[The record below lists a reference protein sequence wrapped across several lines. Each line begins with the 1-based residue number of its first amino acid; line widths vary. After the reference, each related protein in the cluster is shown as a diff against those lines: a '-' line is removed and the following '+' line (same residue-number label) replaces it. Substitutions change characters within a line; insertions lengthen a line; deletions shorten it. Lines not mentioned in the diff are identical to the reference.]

1 MNADFMRMEK
11 QMRRHKI
18 AAIPADG
25 IGPEVIAA
33 GLQALEELSRRDG
46 EFELSVTTFD
56 WSSERYKKTG
66 SLMPDNGLEQLREF
80 DAIFFGAVGA
90 PDVPDH
96 LTLWGLRLPICQG
109 FDQYANVRPTK
120 ILPGV
125 SSPLEGVGPGDLDWV
140 IVRENSEGEYSG
152 HGGRAHK
159 GLPEE
164 VGTEVAIF
172 TRVGVTRI
180 MRYAFSLAQARPRKL
195 LTVVTKSNAQR
206 HGMVM
211 WDEIAAEVAREFPE
225 VTWDKMLVDAMTVRM
240 VKNPKSLDTIVAT
253 NLHADILSDLAGA
266 LAGSLG
272 VAPTG
277 NIDPERRYPSMFE
290 PIHGSAFDITG
301 KGIANPVATFWTAA
315 QMLEHLGEKPAADR
329 LMRAVEKVCGDGI
342 LTPDVG
348 GRASTQEVTDSVC
361 EAIRGSNI

>member
-1 MNADFMRMEK
+1 MNTY
-11 QMRRHKI
+11 KI

-33 GLQALEELSRRDG
+33 GLQVLHALAQRDG
-46 EFELSVTTFD
+46 GFTFD
-56 WSSERYKKTG
+56 VQDYDWGSERYRRTG
-66 SLMPDNGLEQLREF
+66 AMMPEDGLDQLRAF

-96 LTLWGLRLPICQG
+96 ITLWGLRLPICQG
-109 FDQYANVRPTK
+109 FDQYANVRPTR

-125 SSPLEGVGPGDLDWV
+125 RSPLANVGPGDLDWV

-152 HGGRAHK
+152 HGGRAHR

-180 MRYAFSLAQARPRKL
+180 MRYAFRLAQARPRKY

-211 WDEIAAEVAREFPE
+211 WDEIAAEVAREFPD
-225 VTWDKMLVDAMTVRM
+225 VAWDKMLVDAMTVRM
-240 VKNPKSLDTIVAT
+240 TLNPKSLDTIVAT

-272 VAPTG
+272 VAPTA
-277 NIDPERRYPSMFE
+277 NIDPERRFPSMFE
-290 PIHGSAFDITG
+290 PIHGSAFDIAG
-301 KGIANPVATFWTAA
+301 KGIANPVATFWTGA
-315 QMLEHLGEKPAADR
+315 QMLEHLGEPKAAAR
-329 LMRAVEKVCGDGI
+329 LMRAVESVCAAGI
-342 LTPDVG
+342 MTPDIG
-348 GRASTQEVTDSVC
+348 GTATTQEVTDAVVA
-361 EAIRGSNI
+361 AIKGSNI

>member
-1 MNADFMRMEK
+1 MSAETRTY
-11 QMRRHKI
+11 RI

-33 GLQALEELSRRDG
+33 GLQALEALAKRDG
-46 EFELSVTTFD
+46 TFSFDVTHFD
-56 WSSERYKKTG
+56 WGSDRYKKTG
-66 SLMPDNGLEQLREF
+66 ALMPEDGPEQLKAF

-96 LTLWGLRLPICQG
+96 ITLWGLRLPICQG

-120 ILPGV
+120 ILPGIQ
-125 SSPLEGVGPGDLDWV
+125 SPLVDVGPGDLDWV

-180 MRYAFSLAQARPRKL
+180 MRYAFKLAQSRPRKL

-211 WDEIAAEVAREFPE
+211 WDEIAAEVSKEFPD

-240 VKNPKSLDTIVAT
+240 VKNPQSLDTIVAT

-315 QMLEHLGEKPAADR
+315 QMLEHLGEGDAAKR
-329 LMRAVEKVCGDGI
+329 LMTAVEQVCADGV

-348 GRASTQEVTDSVC
+348 GDATTQQVTDAVC
-361 EAIRGSNI
+361 AAIRGANI

>member
-1 MNADFMRMEK
+1 MKRY
-11 QMRRHKI
+11 KI
-18 AAIPADG
+18 VAIPADG

-33 GLQALEELSRRDG
+33 GLDVLEALERRDATFKLDV
-46 EFELSVTTFD
+46 EIFD
-56 WSSERYKKTG
+56 WG
-66 SLMPDNGLEQLREF
+66 SDYYRRNGVMMPPDGTEQLKSF
-80 DAIFFGAVGA
+80 DAILFGAVGA

-96 LTLWGLRLPICQG
+96 VSLWGLRLPICQG
-109 FDQYANVRPTK
+109 LDQYANVRPTR
-120 ILPGV
+120 ILPGIA
-125 SSPLEGVGPGDLDWV
+125 SPLSGVGPGDLDWV

-152 HGGRAHK
+152 MGGRAHR

-172 TRVGVTRI
+172 TRAGVSRI
-180 MRYAFSLAQARPRKL
+180 MRFAFQLAQSRPRKL

-211 WDEIAAEVAREFPE
+211 WDEIAAEVSKDFPD
-225 VTWDKMLVDAMTVRM
+225 VTSDKMLVDAMTVRM
-240 VKNPKSLDTIVAT
+240 ILKPRSLDTIVAT

-272 VAPTG
+272 IAPTA
-277 NIDPERRYPSMFE
+277 NIDPERRFPSMFE
-290 PIHGSAFDITG
+290 PIHGSAFDIAG

-315 QMLEHLGEKPAADR
+315 QMLEHLGEANAATR
-329 LMRAVEKVCGDGI
+329 LMRAVEEVTGDRV

-348 GRASTQEVTDSVC
+348 GKATTREVTEAVC
-361 EAIRGSNI
+361 RAIRSSNL

>member
-1 MNADFMRMEK
+1 MNTY
-11 QMRRHKI
+11 KI
-18 AAIPADG
+18 ASIPADG
-25 IGPEVIAA
+25 IGPEVISA
-33 GLQALEELSRRDG
+33 GLQVLDALAKRDG
-46 EFELSVTTFD
+46 GFELDVTEFD
-56 WSSERYKKTG
+56 WGSDRYKTTG
-66 SLMPDNGLEQLREF
+66 AMMPDDGLEQLRPF

-96 LTLWGLRLPICQG
+96 ITLWGLRLPICQG
-109 FDQYANVRPTK
+109 FDQYANVRPTR
-120 ILPGV
+120 IIPGIT
-125 SSPLEGVGPGDLDWV
+125 SPLRDVGVGDLDWV

-180 MRYAFSLAQARPRKL
+180 MRHAFRLAQSRPRKL

-211 WDEIAAEVAREFPE
+211 WDEIAAEVSGEFPD

-240 VKNPKSLDTIVAT
+240 TLNPKSLDTIVAT

-272 VAPTG
+272 VAPTA
-277 NIDPERRYPSMFE
+277 NVDPQRRFPSMFE

-315 QMLEHLGEKPAADR
+315 QMLDHLGEGDAGTR
-329 LMRAVEKVCGDGI
+329 LMDAVDRVCEAGI
-342 LTPDVG
+342 MTPDVG
-348 GRASTQEVTDSVC
+348 GTANTQEVTDAVI
-361 EAIRGSNI
+361 EAVRGSNT

>member
-1 MNADFMRMEK
+1 MRSY
-11 QMRRHKI
+11 QI

-25 IGPEVIAA
+25 IGPEVIEAGSEVLAA
-33 GLQALEELSRRDG
+33 LGQRSGDVSFDLT
-46 EFELSVTTFD
+46 FFD
-56 WSSERYKKTG
+56 WGSDRYRKHG
-66 SLMPDNGLEQLREF
+66 EMMPADGLEQLKPF
-80 DAIFFGAVGA
+80 DAIYFGAVGA

-96 LTLWGLRLPICQG
+96 ITLWGLRLPICQG

-120 ILPGV
+120 IIPGV
-125 SSPLEGVGPGDLDWV
+125 TSPLHNVGVGDLDWV

-152 HGGRAHK
+152 NGGRTHR

-172 TRVGVTRI
+172 TRVGVARI
-180 MRYAFSLAQARPRKL
+180 MRYAFKLAQSRPRKL

-206 HGMVM
+206 HGMVL
-211 WDEIAAEVAREFPE
+211 WDEIAAEVAHEFPD

-240 VKNPKSLDTIVAT
+240 VKNPQSLDTIVAT

-272 VAPTG
+272 VAPTA
-277 NIDPERRYPSMFE
+277 NIDPEHRFPSMFE

-301 KGIANPVATFWTAA
+301 KGIANPVATFWTAS
-315 QMLEHLGEKPAADR
+315 QMLDHLGELESSRR
-329 LMRAVEKVCGDGI
+329 LMTAVERVCDAGI

-348 GRASTQEVTDSVC
+348 GKATTREVTDAVIQ
-361 EAIRGSNI
+361 AIHGSNS

>member
-1 MNADFMRMEK
+1 MREYS
-11 QMRRHKI
+11 I

-25 IGPEVIAA
+25 IGPEVISA
-33 GLQALEELSRRDG
+33 GSVVLKALEKRVGDMRLN
-46 EFELSVTTFD
+46 VKHFD
-56 WSSERYKKTG
+56 WGSDFYKKHG
-66 SLMPDNGLEQLREF
+66 VMMPADGLAQLKPF
-80 DAIFFGAVGA
+80 DAIYFGAVGV

-96 LTLWGLRLPICQG
+96 VTLWGLRLPICQG

-120 ILPGV
+120 ILRGITP
-125 SSPLEGVGPGDLDWV
+125 PLRNCGPRDLDWV

-180 MRYAFSLAQARPRKL
+180 MRYAFKLAQVRPRKF

-211 WDEIAAEVAREFPE
+211 WDEIAVEVAEEFPD

-240 VKNPKSLDTIVAT
+240 TLNPQSLDTIVAT

-266 LAGSLG
+266 LAGSIG
-272 VAPTG
+272 VAPTA
-277 NIDPERRYPSMFE
+277 NIDPQRRFPSMFE

-301 KGIANPVATFWTAA
+301 KGIANPVASFWTAA
-315 QMLEHLGEKPAADR
+315 MMLDHLGELDAAQR
-329 LMRAVEKVCGDGI
+329 LMAAVERVTGAGI

-348 GRASTQEVTDSVC
+348 GKANTKEVTDAVVD
-361 EAIRGSNI
+361 AIHSSNV

>member
-1 MNADFMRMEK
+1 MRTY
-11 QMRRHKI
+11 KI

-25 IGPEVIAA
+25 IGPEVISA
-33 GLQALEELSRRDG
+33 GLQVLEALAQRSGNFRIETE
-46 EFELSVTTFD
+46 TFD
-56 WSSERYKKTG
+56 WGSDYYKRHG
-66 SLMPDNGLEQLREF
+66 IMMPADGLDQLKGF
-80 DAIFFGAVGA
+80 DAIYFGAVGA
-90 PDVPDH
+90 PDVADH
-96 LTLWGLRLPICQG
+96 ITLWGLRLPICQG

-120 ILPGV
+120 ILPGIT
-125 SSPLEGVGPGDLDWV
+125 SPLRNCNPGDLDWV

-180 MRYAFSLAQARPRKL
+180 MRYAFKLAQARPRKL

-211 WDEIAAEVAREFPE
+211 WDEIAAEVSREFPD
-225 VTWDKMLVDAMTVRM
+225 VTWDKMLVDAMAVRM
-240 VKNPKSLDTIVAT
+240 TLKPQSLDTIVAT

-277 NIDPERRYPSMFE
+277 NIDPERRFPSMFE

-301 KGIANPVATFWTAA
+301 KGIANPIASFWTAA
-315 QMLEHLGEKPAADR
+315 QMLEHLGEPAAAAR
-329 LMRAVEKVCGDGI
+329 LMAAVERVTEAGV

-348 GRASTQEVTDSVC
+348 GSANTEQVTRAVC
-361 EAIRGSNI
+361 EAILGSNIL